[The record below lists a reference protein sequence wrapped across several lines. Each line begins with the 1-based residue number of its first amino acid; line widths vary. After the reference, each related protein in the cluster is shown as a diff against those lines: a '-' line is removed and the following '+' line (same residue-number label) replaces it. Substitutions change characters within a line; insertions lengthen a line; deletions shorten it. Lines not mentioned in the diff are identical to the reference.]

1 MKKSIVFIG
10 GILLIICGMLAVIA
24 PDKLS
29 KAVVAVMGVFVM
41 LGFVFGIAPLL
52 QFIGSFRQGA
62 GHLNDLKKINSD
74 NLWIPLSEIKPFFGQ
89 KNLDELFD
97 EYVEKAYEQREQ
109 GVVITDIE
117 NVINDD
123 SISVRSWRGVV
134 MQISGSLTALGLLG
148 TFLGLATG
156 IGGVSYGSLQDTVS
170 GIETMLS
177 GITTAFYTSIVG
189 VILSIVFNAVYRI
202 VWNMTLRELQLFIER
217 FHMIVQPQADEFVKA
232 KQYINSKEM
241 LGYLAKIHDM
251 QVKMLNL
258 TNAAEEQEQRVMM
271 ELMAGVKRDEVTFCL
286 EPVCRLS
293 DRTVTK
299 AEVGIRWDHEQLGFI
314 RPERYMPVIEA
325 NGYIGKLND
334 DIRKKACAMMK
345 EWYDKGLHPL
355 PLVLRIAKS
364 EILSSDVSES
374 ICGLINEYQ
383 LAPRDLEIAIGAD
396 AYLIC
401 KDEAVKLE
409 SELRQKGFKVSVCG
423 FNGDFLSLPE
433 NLADEIRLDLS
444 SLSEDDDLE
453 EIFNHGVSRHVNMSV
468 SSIDTAQQLAQV
480 RKAGYEY
487 GQGSHM
493 YQQLSRKE
501 FETLMK
507 YA

>member
-10 GILLIICGMLAVIA
+10 GILLIICGVLAAIA

-29 KAVVAVMGVFVM
+29 MAVVAVMGVFVM

-52 QFIGSFRQGA
+52 QFIGSFRLGVL
-62 GHLNDLKKINSD
+62 HLDDLKKINSD
-74 NLWIPLSEIKPFFGQ
+74 NLWIPLSEINPFFNQ
-89 KNLDELFD
+89 KNLDDLFT
-97 EYVEKAYEQREQ
+97 EYVEKATEQREQ

-123 SISVRSWRGVV
+123 SLSVRSWRGVV

-156 IGGVSYGSLQDTVS
+156 IGGVSYGTLQDTVS

-202 VWNMTLRELQLFIER
+202 VWNMALRELQYFIER
-217 FHMIVQPQADEFVKA
+217 FHMVVQPQADEYVKA
-232 KQYINSKEM
+232 KQYLNSKEM

-251 QVKMLNL
+251 EVKMLNL
-258 TNAAEEQEQRVMM
+258 TNAAEEQEQQVMI
-271 ELMAGVKRDEVTFCL
+271 ELMAGVKRDEITFCL
-286 EPVCRLS
+286 EPVCRLA

-299 AEVGIRWDHEQLGFI
+299 AEVNIRWNHNQLGTI
-314 RPERYMPVIEA
+314 SPERYMPVIEA
-325 NGYIGKLND
+325 NGYIGKLNAD
-334 DIRKKACAMMK
+334 VRKKACAMMK
-345 EWYDKGLHPL
+345 EWYDKGLHPQ
-355 PLVLRIAKS
+355 PLVMRISKS
-364 EILSSDVSES
+364 EILSTDVAQS
-374 ICGLINEYQ
+374 ICELINEYQ
-383 LAPRDLEIAIGAD
+383 LTPRDIEVAIGAD
-396 AYLIC
+396 AYLVC
-401 KDEAVKLE
+401 NDEAVKLE
-409 SELRQKGFKVSVCG
+409 NELLQKGFKVTVYG
-423 FNGDFLSLPE
+423 FNGDFLSFPE
-433 NLADEIRLDLS
+433 NKADEMKLDLNT
-444 SLSEDDDLE
+444 LGDNVNIA
-453 EIFNHGVSRHVNMSV
+453 EIFDNSVSRHVNMSV
-468 SSIDTAQQLAQV
+468 SGIETAQQLARV
-480 RKAGYEY
+480 RKAGFEY
-487 GQGSHM
+487 GQGGHM